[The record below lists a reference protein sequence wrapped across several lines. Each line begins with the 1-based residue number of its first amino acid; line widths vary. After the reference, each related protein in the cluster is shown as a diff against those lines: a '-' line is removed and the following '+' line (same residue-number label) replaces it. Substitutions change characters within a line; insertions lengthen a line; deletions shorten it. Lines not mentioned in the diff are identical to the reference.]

1 MSEIVQAYAI
11 YKSNQYNATYSG
23 GEWSV
28 DIPSGT
34 ESSWS
39 ENNHT
44 YPIELHAFDAAG
56 NETIMYATDDTYGDQ
71 LNIRVLETTAP
82 TATIVSP
89 TQDSVLGSAT
99 QQIVMELSDAGGSGL
114 NMESVV
120 FTVNGTPIGNLEW
133 TDGQDGKKTCT
144 YEATGLSD
152 GTNTITLKVSDN
164 DGNESETATVT
175 FVISTSAPTLSVTS
189 PVDGLLTNSST
200 VTVSGTAA
208 AGSDS
213 VTLSKV
219 TVNGTTVAVEQ
230 DGSFSTEI
238 SLTEGTNT
246 IVIIAEDSLGKTTT
260 VTRTVTLDTQA
271 PVISDVVAEATTVN
285 ANATIR
291 LTFKVTDPA
300 DE

>member
-34 ESSWS
+34 ESSWN
-39 ENNHT
+39 EDNHT
-44 YPIELHAFDAAG
+44 YPIELHAIDAAG
-56 NETIMYATDDTYGDQ
+56 NETIMYATDETYGDQ